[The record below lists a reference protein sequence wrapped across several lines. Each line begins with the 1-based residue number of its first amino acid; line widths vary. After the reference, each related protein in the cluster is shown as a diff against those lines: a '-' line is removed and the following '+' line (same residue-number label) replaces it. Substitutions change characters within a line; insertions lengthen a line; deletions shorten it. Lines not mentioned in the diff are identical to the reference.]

1 MGTLNCLLWL
11 SPLPAVIADVVAIAV
26 DVAGAVDVAVAVAV
40 AVAVVAAD
48 VVVLILI
55 PDIVRCY

>member
-1 MGTLNCLLWL
+1 MGTLNCLSWL

-40 AVAVVAAD
+40 AVVAGD
-48 VVVLILI
+48 FVVLILI
-55 PDIVRCY
+55 PDIVCSY

>member
-1 MGTLNCLLWL
+1 MNCLLWL
-11 SPLPAVIADVVAIAV
+11 SPLPAVIAV